1 MMGNGLVLIPLTLL
15 LIYAGIFN
23 NLTLCSSELVVML
36 SGHTSL
42 QLTFTLSEK
51 IRVCLAK
58 EDKQDSRGRPRT
70 WAVGLCVGA
79 AAANSES
86 SYLIFTEGVLHLSGG
101 ASLFL
106 GQPSWLFH
114 GPEMLIPFKP
124 PLSIKTVLMVSVWG
138 NTVSKIYGGVR
149 PDYCFS

>member
-1 MMGNGLVLIPLTLL
+1 MGNGLVLIPLTLL

-23 NLTLCSSELVVML
+23 NLTLCSSELVVIL

-58 EDKQDSRGRPRT
+58 EDKQDSRGRLRT

-86 SYLIFTEGVLHLSGG
+86 SYLIFTEGLLHLSGG
-101 ASLFL
+101 ASPFL

-114 GPEMLIPFKP
+114 GPEMLIAFKP
-124 PLSIKTVLMVSVWG
+124 PLSIKTILMVLV
-138 NTVSKIYGGVR
+138 
-149 PDYCFS
+149 